1 MGNRIS
7 FDEIS
12 KQLRSIYGVMLCY
25 IQDEIQNDAPYLIRY
40 GQFESVIGNL
50 CKKTTNSFIRLKS
63 LHCTQDVILHH
74 CQSETCDLGG
84 KMYGLALAQ
93 VQQGL
98 TVLVCD
104 FGSPTSGVY
113 TICLKK
119 AEEKIGCQQA
129 VPITF
134 ATSFAE
140 EQTNRYA
147 IQLNVHRAIC
157 AAKSSVVLTCLRLL
171 LVPDDL
177 LGIHLTRFCGV
188 VGLAQLYHAQQMT
201 LDMPAG
207 YESHELGVGKPA
219 IYKQVIETDT
229 SLDGI
234 LDHVN
239 GLVCLLHQ
247 VFVDTLLYRLIL
259 VVFGKASLPLFG
271 SKSLHL
277 LLVLAFLTVKREIE
291 KKLANPIGKHH
302 RETLVAKDAL
312 LVNMRP
318 DSANEFSLHASL
330 GGIGIINNQ
339 TNGLVLRSCCAA

>member
-12 KQLRSIYGVMLCY
+12 KQLRSIYGVILCY

-63 LHCTQDVILHH
+63 LHRTQDVILHH
-74 CQSETCDLGG
+74 CQGETCDLGG

-98 TVLVCD
+98 TLLVCD

-119 AEEKIGCQQA
+119 AEGKIGCQQA

-157 AAKSSVVLTCLRLL
+157 AAKSSVMLTCLRLL

-201 LDMPAG
+201 LDISKWLPKAIRTLVLPAVIWVLIVTG
-207 YESHELGVGKPA
+207 YIQFLGYLKDKSWGNSPFDWYNINGNNGPA
-219 IYKQVIETDT
+219 WFLYA
-229 SLDGI
+229 
-234 LDHVN
+234 
-239 GLVCLLHQ
+239 
-247 VFVDTLLYRLIL
+247 LLYVKLLTWVMVKSRLPKI
-259 VVFGKASLPLFG
+259 
-271 SKSLHL
+271 
-277 LLVLAFLTVKREIE
+277 I
-291 KKLANPIGKHH
+291 IGGQ
-302 RETLVAKDAL
+302 VY
-312 LVNMRP
+312 
-318 DSANEFSLHASL
+318 
-330 GGIGIINNQ
+330 
-339 TNGLVLRSCCAA
+339 